1 MKNYRIINLE
11 LTLPA
16 VHDIPERISRELREA
31 RRHKIQVMKL
41 IHGYG
46 SSGKGGKLR
55 LAVRRQ
61 LVRAQESKQIICFIP
76 GEQFSIFDADTQR
89 ALHTCAELRH
99 DPDLERHNNGITLV
113 VFHVSH

>member
-11 LTLPA
+11 LTSPA
-16 VHDIPERISRELREA
+16 VRDIPDRLAREVRQA
-31 RRHKIQVMKL
+31 RRHQIRVMKL

-55 LAVRRQ
+55 LAVRRE
-61 LVRAQESKQIICFIP
+61 LTRAQDAGQIVCFIP

-89 ALHTCAELRH
+89 ALRVCTELRR
-99 DPDLERHNNGITLV
+99 DPDLERHNNGVTLI
-113 VFHVSH
+113 VF

>member
-11 LTLPA
+11 LNMPA
-16 VHDIPERISRELREA
+16 VRDIPDRVAREIHGA
-31 RRHKIQVMKL
+31 RRHQIRVMKL

-46 SSGKGGKLR
+46 STGRGGKLR
-55 LAVRRQ
+55 HAVRRE
-61 LVRAQESKQIICFIP
+61 LVRAQEARQITCFIP

-89 ALHTCAELRH
+89 ALRVCDALRR

-113 VFHVSH
+113 VF

>member
-16 VHDIPERISRELREA
+16 VHDVPERISRELREA
-31 RRHKIQVMKL
+31 RRHKIRVMKL

-55 LAVRRQ
+55 LAVRR
-61 LVRAQESKQIICFIP
+61 
-76 GEQFSIFDADTQR
+76 D
-89 ALHTCAELRH
+89 
-99 DPDLERHNNGITLV
+99 
-113 VFHVSH
+113 

>member
-16 VHDIPERISRELREA
+16 VRDIPERITREVREA
-31 RRHKIQVMKL
+31 RRHKIRVMKL

-55 LAVRRQ
+55 LAVRRE
-61 LVRAQESKQIICFIP
+61 LTRAQNAAQISCFIP
-76 GEQFSIFDADTQR
+76 GEQFSIFDPDTQR
-89 ALHTCAELRH
+89 ALNACAELRR
-99 DPDLERHNNGITLV
+99 DPDLERHNNGVTLI
-113 VFHVSH
+113 VF

>member
-16 VHDIPERISRELREA
+16 VRDVPERISRELREA
-31 RRHKIQVMKL
+31 RRHKIRVMKL

-55 LAVRRQ
+55 LAVRRE
-61 LVRAQESKQIICFIP
+61 LTRAQERRQIACFIP
-76 GEQFSIFDADTQR
+76 GEQFSIFDTDTQR
-89 ALHTCAELRH
+89 ALHTCAELRQ
-99 DPDLERHNNGITLV
+99 DSDLERHNNGIPLV
-113 VFHVSH
+113 VF